1 MKKNISQLAQE
12 LEADLLQLFGTP
24 IIGDE
29 QLQKALGYK
38 TLNAF
43 RQAVSRKTVPVP
55 VFTMEKQHGK
65 FALVKD
71 VAQHLAEKR
80 YSVVDKS
87 KS

>member
-1 MKKNISQLAQE
+1 MKKNIRQLAKE
-12 LEADLLQLFGTP
+12 LEEDLLKLFGTP

-38 TLNAF
+38 TLNAL

-55 VFTMEKQHGK
+55 VFTMEKQRGK

-80 YSVVDKS
+80 FSVLDK
-87 KS
+87 